1 MSLIATASEVLTLL
15 RREGVEGCLVGG
27 LAVSVRCDPR
37 FTRDIDLAIAVKDDA
52 HAESLVNSLTNLGF
66 RIDALVEQEAK
77 KRLAMTRLI
86 SADDTSIDLL
96 IASSGIESEVVA
108 AAEPVEV
115 VKQIILPV
123 ARVGHLIALKLLSV
137 APGRET
143 DQSDLRNLAQVANE
157 VEWQRAEDAVKL
169 IAKRG
174 YSRDRDL
181 ESDLKNLRRVTDN
194 L

>member
-37 FTRDIDLAIAVKDDA
+37 FTRDVDLALAIKDDS
-52 HAESLVNSLTNLGF
+52 HAESIVNSLSRQGF
-66 RIDALVEQEAK
+66 RIDAVVEQETK
-77 KRLAMTRLI
+77 KRLAMTRLV
-86 SADDTSIDLL
+86 SHDDTSIDLL
-96 IASSGIESEVVA
+96 IASSGIEVEVVA
-108 AAEPVEV
+108 VAEPLEV

-143 DQSDLRNLAQVANE
+143 DHSDLRNLAQVADE
-157 VEWQRAEDAVKL
+157 FEWQRAKSAVRL
-169 IAKRG
+169 VVERG
-174 YSRDRDL
+174 YARDRDL
-181 ESDLKNLRRVTDN
+181 EADLETLRRA
-194 L
+194 

>member
-15 RREGVEGCLVGG
+15 RREGVSGCLVGG

-37 FTRDIDLAIAVKDDA
+37 FTRDVDLAIALQNDTQ
-52 HAESLVNSLTNLGF
+52 AEALVHSLTKLGF
-66 RIDALVEQEAK
+66 RIDALVEQEEQ

-86 SADDTSIDLL
+86 TSDDTSIDLL
-96 IASSGIESEVVA
+96 IASSGIEAEVVA
-108 AAEPVEV
+108 AAEQLEV

-143 DQSDLRNLAQVANE
+143 DHSDLRNLAHVADE
-157 VEWQRAEDAVKL
+157 VEWQWAHDAVRL
-169 IAKRG
+169 VVERG

-181 ESDLKNLRRVTDN
+181 ESDLQKLRRA
-194 L
+194 

>member
-1 MSLIATASEVLTLL
+1 M
-15 RREGVEGCLVGG
+15 
-27 LAVSVRCDPR
+27 
-37 FTRDIDLAIAVKDDA
+37 
-52 HAESLVNSLTNLGF
+52 
-66 RIDALVEQEAK
+66 
-77 KRLAMTRLI
+77 
-86 SADDTSIDLL
+86 
-96 IASSGIESEVVA
+96 IESEVVA

-143 DQSDLRNLAQVANE
+143 DHSDLRNLAQVANE

-169 IAKRG
+169 IAKSG

-181 ESDLKNLRRVTDN
+181 ESDLKNLRRVTDI

>member
-1 MSLIATASEVLTLL
+1 MSRWWARLT
-15 RREGVEGCLVGG
+15 RGV
-27 LAVSVRCDPR
+27 
-37 FTRDIDLAIAVKDDA
+37 DLALAIKDDS
-52 HAESLVNSLTNLGF
+52 HAESIVNSLSRHGF
-66 RIDALVEQEAK
+66 RIDAVVEQETQ
-77 KRLAMTRLI
+77 KRLAMTRLV
-86 SADDTSIDLL
+86 SHDDTSIDLL
-96 IASSGIESEVVA
+96 IASSGIEAEVVA
-108 AAEPVEV
+108 VAEPLEV

-143 DQSDLRNLAQVANE
+143 DHSDLRNLAQVADE
-157 VEWQRAEDAVKL
+157 FEWQRAEDSVKL

-181 ESDLKNLRRVTDN
+181 ESDLKNLRRVTDI

>member
-15 RREGVEGCLVGG
+15 RREGVSGCLVGG

-37 FTRDIDLAIAVKDDA
+37 FTRDVDLAIALQNDTQ
-52 HAESLVNSLTNLGF
+52 AEALVHSLTKLGF
-66 RIDALVEQEAK
+66 RIDALVEQEAQQ
-77 KRLAMTRLI
+77 RLAMTRLI
-86 SADDTSIDLL
+86 TSDDTSIDLL
-96 IASSGIESEVVA
+96 IASSGIEAEVVA
-108 AAEPVEV
+108 AAEQLEV

-143 DQSDLRNLAQVANE
+143 DHSDLRNLAHVADE
-157 VEWQRAEDAVKL
+157 VEWQWAHDAVRL
-169 IAKRG
+169 VVERG

-181 ESDLKNLRRVTDN
+181 ESDLQKLRRA
-194 L
+194 

>member
-15 RREGVEGCLVGG
+15 RREGVSGCLVGG

-37 FTRDIDLAIAVKDDA
+37 FTRDVDLAIALQNDTQ
-52 HAESLVNSLTNLGF
+52 AEALVHSLTKLGF
-66 RIDALVEQEAK
+66 RIDALVEQEAQ

-86 SADDTSIDLL
+86 TSDDTSIDLL
-96 IASSGIESEVVA
+96 IASSGIEAEVVA
-108 AAEPVEV
+108 AAEQLEV

-143 DQSDLRNLAQVANE
+143 DHSDLRNLAHVADE
-157 VEWQRAEDAVKL
+157 VEWQRAHAAVRL
-169 IAKRG
+169 VVERG

-181 ESDLKNLRRVTDN
+181 ESDLQKLRRA
-194 L
+194 